1 LLHTSPTLRVK
12 GCGEQVQHS
21 TSGYAS
27 AAAVVSR
34 HPTTI
39 ACHRAQHCQGQ
50 AFGGR
55 EEAASLDSI
64 STRRL
69 VMSAVGTEE
78 KPPAGSN
85 KRKDTTDPGFLH
97 NQSQPQQK
105 QVIITSDSHLLLLN

>member
-1 LLHTSPTLRVK
+1 
-12 GCGEQVQHS
+12 VQHS
-21 TSGYAS
+21 TSGYAF

-39 ACHRAQHCQGQ
+39 ACHRAQYCQGQ

-85 KRKDTTDPGFLH
+85 KRNVSNGRESLH
-97 NQSQPQQK
+97 TSHNHNKK
-105 QVIITSDSHLLLLN
+105 QVIITSDSHLLL